1 MRTTVSKYEEA
12 WKNGFPMFEKLFNLN
27 KPNLL
32 KVLKEI
38 FQDNSSVL
46 EILENN
52 PKVIKHIEDD
62 EPNEIKVCFYSRIE
76 INPFGIY
83 FQPEH
88 GSSNQLLKFDKFF
101 NIDEALKII
110 E

>member
-1 MRTTVSKYEEA
+1 MSLENKFDEM

-38 FQDNSSVL
+38 FQDDKSIL

-52 PKVIKHIEDD
+52 PSVIKKIEND
-62 EPNEIKVCFYSRIE
+62 EPSEIKVCFYSRIE

-88 GSSNQLLKFDKFF
+88 GASKQILKFDKFF
-101 NIDEALKII
+101 NIDVALKII
-110 E
+110 D